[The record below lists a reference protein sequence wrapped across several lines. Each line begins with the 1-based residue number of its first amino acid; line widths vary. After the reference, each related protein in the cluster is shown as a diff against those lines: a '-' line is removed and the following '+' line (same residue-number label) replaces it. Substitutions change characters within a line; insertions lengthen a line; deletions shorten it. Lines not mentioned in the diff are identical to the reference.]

1 MKKHISLIFFI
12 IALILATQLSAFAI
26 GFETESVS
34 VNEGKRVENRISF
47 STYNAKKRPFSNFDV
62 SEEGMI
68 ALVSESGTVNP
79 VIYVYDREGKF
90 QYKYTVDT
98 DGVIYAEWEGEDLW
112 IYIVRG
118 DHAVLVDNKGTVLK
132 VESILNTPNNTS
144 HWSNVWKKK
153 KAVGDETYA
162 AKTGLGVLGL
172 VVNEY
177 GQIVL
182 TNTSGEAQVL
192 YDVSS
197 ALWKKAL
204 ITIPLIALLIF
215 VVVSVIILVA
225 KNATRYQNKIHF
237 GSPYREGDKKN
248 FYDRILDTLEKKEEP
263 SKTDDENF

>member
-1 MKKHISLIFFI
+1 MKRHMFLFFI
-12 IALILATQLSAFAI
+12 IALILLMQLSTLAI
-26 GFETESVS
+26 AFETESVS
-34 VNEGKRVENRISF
+34 VNEAKRVENRISY
-47 STYNAKKRPFSNFDV
+47 STHNAKKRPFSNFDV
-62 SEEGMI
+62 SDKGMI
-68 ALVSESGTVNP
+68 ALVSDSGTVNP
-79 VIYVYDREGKF
+79 VVYVYDRGGKF

-144 HWSNVWKKK
+144 HWSEVWKKK
-153 KAVGDETYA
+153 KSMGDETYI

-177 GQIVL
+177 GQIVVRD
-182 TNTSGEAQVL
+182 TDGETEVL

-204 ITIPLIALLIF
+204 ITMSLIALLVF
-215 VVVSVIILVA
+215 VVVSVIILVV
-225 KNATRYQNKIHF
+225 KNAIRYQNKLHF
-237 GSPYREGDKKN
+237 GSPYREGYKKN
-248 FYDRILDTLEKKEEP
+248 FYDRILDALEKK
-263 SKTDDENF
+263 TEND